1 MRVFFE
7 SIRDT
12 YGELLHTVFFVA
24 LFWTAVTIL
33 AFVGR
38 RLVLLLSAPPRTSDD
53 DRTRDTTCPTSSDSR
68 VSGSTT
74 LEWLSFLSRISGRF
88 RFTPPMV
95 LALFDALAT
104 MELCACSLECWP
116 IRAVAGHHGLLAAI
130 AMNTIR
136 GAVFTC
142 MDAYGNPTNP
152 WYRFLVGQSDFT
164 WVAITWI
171 LQLFGAHAALG
182 LAEIWWSLKPT
193 VQHAARHQLALTLRQ
208 TPSPE
213 LPPVNAPIQP
223 DLQVS
228 PLFGFIIEAFG
239 SCVEFYLAFI
249 CSCVIGWWNHRRAF
263 PEPSSLATSC
273 ADSLTGN
280 ARSGEVE
287 NVPQSRTQF
296 IGSFI
301 LRMCINLTI
310 TSKCLGLTGNYIN
323 PANAFIQSYGVGGVS
338 TQTHLLVY
346 WLGPFFGV
354 WLAVQLQHWTVKFLE
369 PSSLQVESDS
379 LFNGTSSP
387 SKQPPLNDKPCPPSP
402 PSSNSVQY
410 DSLCSSASIDVGPS
424 GTSVSQRRWSKP

>member
-7 SIRDT
+7 SIRDI
-12 YGELLHTVFFVA
+12 YGELLHTAFFVA

-38 RLVLLLSAPPRTSDD
+38 RLVLFLSAPTRTSDN
-53 DRTRDTTCPTSSDSR
+53 DRTRDTTCQTSSDSR
-68 VSGSTT
+68 VSGSTA
-74 LEWLSFLSRISGRF
+74 LESPSFLSSISGRF
-88 RFTPPMV
+88 RFSPPMV

-130 AMNTIR
+130 GMNTIR
-136 GAVFTC
+136 GATFTC

-171 LQLFGAHAALG
+171 LQLLGAHAALQ
-182 LAEIWWSLKPT
+182 LAEIWWSLRPT

-213 LPPVNAPIQP
+213 LPPVSAPIQS

-228 PLFGFIIEAFG
+228 PLFGFIVEAFG

-249 CSCVIGWWNHRRAF
+249 CSCVIGWWNRRRAF
-263 PEPSSLATSC
+263 PEPPSVATSC
-273 ADSLTGN
+273 ADSLTG
-280 ARSGEVE
+280 EVE
-287 NVPQSRTQF
+287 NIPQSRIQF

-301 LRMCINLTI
+301 LRLCINLTI

-369 PSSLQVESDS
+369 PSSLQVDSDC
-379 LFNGTSSP
+379 LFSETSSP
-387 SKQPPLNDKPCPPSP
+387 SKQPPLNGKPCSPSTPSP
-402 PSSNSVQY
+402 DSVQY
-410 DSLCSSASIDVGPS
+410 DSFCSSASIDVGPS

>member
-1 MRVFFE
+1 
-7 SIRDT
+7 
-12 YGELLHTVFFVA
+12 
-24 LFWTAVTIL
+24 
-33 AFVGR
+33 
-38 RLVLLLSAPPRTSDD
+38 LSAPTRTSDN
-53 DRTRDTTCPTSSDSR
+53 DRTRDTTCQTSSDSR
-68 VSGSTT
+68 VSGSTA
-74 LEWLSFLSRISGRF
+74 LESPSFLSSISGRF
-88 RFTPPMV
+88 RFSPPMV

-130 AMNTIR
+130 GMNTIR
-136 GAVFTC
+136 GATFTC

-171 LQLFGAHAALG
+171 LQLLGAHAALQ
-182 LAEIWWSLKPT
+182 LAEIWWSLRPT

-213 LPPVNAPIQP
+213 LPPVSAPIQS

-228 PLFGFIIEAFG
+228 PLFGFIVEAFG

-249 CSCVIGWWNHRRAF
+249 CSCVIGWWNRRRAF
-263 PEPSSLATSC
+263 PEPPSVATSC
-273 ADSLTGN
+273 PDSLTG
-280 ARSGEVE
+280 EVE
-287 NVPQSRTQF
+287 NIPQSRIQF

-301 LRMCINLTI
+301 LRLCINLTI

-369 PSSLQVESDS
+369 PSSLQVDSDC
-379 LFNGTSSP
+379 LFNETSSP
-387 SKQPPLNDKPCPPSP
+387 SKQPPLNGKPCSPSTPSP
-402 PSSNSVQY
+402 DSVQY
-410 DSLCSSASIDVGPS
+410 DSFCSSASIDVGPS